1 MENHIK
7 REPASKIIE
16 RTKSVL
22 FELKKLNVVSTK
34 QFLGI
39 TKKHKEK
46 KELLAVLLEMGVL
59 RKKIMRKKNDS
70 DLDDRKSFYIYSDK
84 FHVTYDL
91 VKKIIE
97 KDREKQFEMLN
108 AKKFHTIVISTNG
121 RKPATLIPKKVSA
134 PIVFRRDLQ
143 KQEPTEMTPI
153 IKNIMVDK
161 KPDPRIGKIS
171 ETTMSNHVAFL
182 KEIAKRG
189 SFTFKEFNDGLK
201 KKYHISGNIPTILV
215 QMKFLTRNEKTASEK
230 QTTYTYTGKILPE
243 PFVARKTIE
252 INNSYN
258 VESRKHRGLK
268 KSEKEIDF
276 LQKTVTQILEGKKSF
291 IAPYEN
297 LPSQEQLT
305 EGFGELLKNQETTEE
320 QIHPIIPRILS
331 LQSSSNVNPPLV
343 IKKRTWRNLWGLLS
357 FKS

>member
-1 MENHIK
+1 MTNAIK
-7 REPASKIIE
+7 KEPDIKIIE
-16 RTKSVL
+16 KTKSVL
-22 FELKKLNVVSTK
+22 SELKKLNAFSNK
-34 QFLGI
+34 QFINVSL
-39 TKKHKEK
+39 KHKTPKMFLE
-46 KELLAVLLEMGVL
+46 VLIEMGVL
-59 RKKIMRKKNDS
+59 KKVVKRKKNDS
-70 DLDDRKSFYIYSDK
+70 DLSDMMSFYIWADK
-84 FHVTYDL
+84 THVTYDL
-91 VKKIIE
+91 VKRVIE
-97 KDREKQFEMLN
+97 KEREKQFEMLN
-108 AKKFHTIVISTNG
+108 AKKSHTIVISKNG

-134 PIVFRRDLQ
+134 PFVFRRDLQ

-171 ETTMSNHVAFL
+171 ETTINNYVAFL
-182 KEIAKRG
+182 KEIAKCG
-189 SFTFKEFNDGLK
+189 SFTFKEFNDRFK

-215 QMKFLTRNEKTASEK
+215 QMKFLTRDEKSDGEK
-230 QTTYTYTGKILPE
+230 QTIYTYTGKILPE

-258 VESRKHRGLK
+258 VESRKRRGLK
-268 KSEKEIDF
+268 KSEKELD
-276 LQKTVTQILEGKKSF
+276 LLKKTVTQTLEGKKLF

-305 EGFGELLKNQETTEE
+305 EGFVEPLKNKETTGE
-320 QIHPIIPRILS
+320 QIHPI
-331 LQSSSNVNPPLV
+331 VNPPLV